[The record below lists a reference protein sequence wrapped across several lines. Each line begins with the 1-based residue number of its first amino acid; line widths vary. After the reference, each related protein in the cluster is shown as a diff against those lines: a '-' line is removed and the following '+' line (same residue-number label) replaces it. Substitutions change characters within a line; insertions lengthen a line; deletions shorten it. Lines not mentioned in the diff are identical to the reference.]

1 MRRHLPLSLL
11 AGVLPVIAMLSP
23 ALAATQESQM
33 WITEMATI
41 HASKDDLVTI
51 DASQRARSDT
61 GSGGEQ
67 FLARIA
73 LDHRISPAVQ
83 VGGAIAYLKSEVDQ
97 ELRFHQQVTLSKGI
111 WQARTRM
118 EERFFDN
125 VDTASWRLRQ
135 RLQASVPL
143 DRAKQWTMVAVT
155 EFFFHLN
162 RARPSDRTGLA
173 VMRQQIGLRHPIGKN
188 LDAQLLYMR
197 QQTFREARP
206 DVVAHIPWLTLS
218 WRI

>member
-23 ALAATQESQM
+23 AVAATQESQM

-73 LDHRISPAVQ
+73 LDHRVSPAVQ

>member
-1 MRRHLPLSLL
+1 M
-11 AGVLPVIAMLSP
+11 
-23 ALAATQESQM
+23 
-33 WITEMATI
+33 
-41 HASKDDLVTI
+41 VT
-51 DASQRARSDT
+51 
-61 GSGGEQ
+61 
-67 FLARIA
+67 
-73 LDHRISPAVQ
+73 
-83 VGGAIAYLKSEVDQ
+83 
-97 ELRFHQQVTLSKGI
+97 
-111 WQARTRM
+111 
-118 EERFFDN
+118 
-125 VDTASWRLRQ
+125 RQ

-143 DRAKQWTMVAVT
+143 DPAKQWTMIAVT

>member
-1 MRRHLPLSLL
+1 M
-11 AGVLPVIAMLSP
+11 
-23 ALAATQESQM
+23 
-33 WITEMATI
+33 
-41 HASKDDLVTI
+41 
-51 DASQRARSDT
+51 
-61 GSGGEQ
+61 
-67 FLARIA
+67 
-73 LDHRISPAVQ
+73 
-83 VGGAIAYLKSEVDQ
+83 
-97 ELRFHQQVTLSKGI
+97 TLSKGI

>member
-11 AGVLPVIAMLSP
+11 AGALPVMAMLSP
-23 ALAATQESQM
+23 AVAATQESQL

-73 LDHRISPAVQ
+73 LDHRVSPAVQ

-143 DRAKQWTMVAVT
+143 DRAKQWTMIAVT